1 MLIINGSTDLQV
13 PVEAAE
19 MLHSKAQDAQ
29 LKIIEG
35 MNHVLKPAPMERSEN
50 LKTYNQPNL
59 PLADELKESIKA
71 FLAKLDE
78 EWMTKTYHEEEFTN
92 DFKNT
97 FNLVTSRGY
106 IHDYYGNIF

>member
-1 MLIINGSTDLQV
+1 
-13 PVEAAE
+13 
-19 MLHSKAQDAQ
+19 
-29 LKIIEG
+29 

-78 EWMTKTYHEEEFTN
+78 E
-92 DFKNT
+92 
-97 FNLVTSRGY
+97 
-106 IHDYYGNIF
+106 